1 MIVLSASELGKSYGT
16 EVILEGV
23 SFHINA
29 GDRVGIVGRNGA
41 GKTTLLNMLTGE
53 LAFDDGNFFI
63 SKDLSVGYL
72 KQRDVFDSERTVI
85 EEVGDIFSG
94 LDEMEKEIERLSQEI
109 AEAAEGSVSGDADDM
124 SSAKWAR
131 LHALQHEFER
141 KGGYTYKSEINGVLS
156 SMAFGE
162 EYYDQKTNS
171 LSGGER
177 TRLSLACLLLK
188 KPDILLLDEPTNHLD
203 IGTLKWLEQY
213 LKSYSGTIVLISH
226 DRYFLDQT
234 VTRIFEVEDKHL
246 TVYEG
251 NYTEFLEKKKQAKD
265 IALKAYSKQQD
276 EIKKQEA
283 LIRSYKERGTEKLAK
298 RAASREK
305 RLAHI
310 ERLEKPKGEQ
320 GSIKINFKEKFQ
332 SGSDALLV
340 ENLEGGI
347 DGKNALFKNVDFDIK
362 RGERIC
368 IVGANGIGKT
378 TLLRTLLGELKP
390 ISGYIRRGHNLEFG
404 YYDQGQQLLGNEN
417 TVIDEIHNEHRLYT
431 DGEIRNILG
440 RFLFRGDM
448 VFRKV
453 GDLSGGEKARLS
465 LLKLMMSGANCLV
478 LDEPTN
484 HLDIESK
491 EAFEDALTDYPGTV
505 ITVTH
510 DRYFLNK
517 IPDRIFELTADG
529 IREYLG
535 KYDYY
540 LAKKESGETGR
551 AYLKKMAGKD
561 DSADAKTGNDS
572 GTGKQAR
579 SEAKVDE
586 STVGNVQAGS
596 KEERQLQK
604 QREAEQRRR
613 ERENDRLMA
622 LIASS
627 EERICELEVE
637 MMNPEIATDHEALA
651 KLAQEMA
658 ELKEIVENAYD
669 EWDNLV

>member
-1 MIVLSASELGKSYGT
+1 MIVLSASDLGKSYGT

-53 LAFDDGNFFI
+53 LSSDDGSYFI
-63 SKDLSVGYL
+63 SKDISVGYL
-72 KQRDVFDSERTVI
+72 KQRDVFDSERTVM
-85 EEVGDIFSG
+85 EEVSDIFSG
-94 LDEMEKEIERLSQEI
+94 LDEMEREIERLTHEI
-109 AEAAEGSVSGDADDM
+109 AKDAEAHGTDYSDESDGASKT
-124 SSAKWAR
+124 KWSR

-141 KGGYTYKSEINGVLS
+141 KGGYTYKSEINGVLT

-188 KPDILLLDEPTNHLD
+188 KPDILFLDEPTNHLD

-246 TVYEG
+246 TTYEG
-251 NYTEFLEKKKQAKD
+251 NYTEYLEKKSTAKQ
-265 IALKAYSKQQD
+265 IALKAYTKQQE
-276 EIKKQEA
+276 EIKRQEA

-305 RLAHI
+305 RLSHV

-320 GSIKINFKEKFQ
+320 ATLKINFKENFQ
-332 SGSDALLV
+332 SGTDVLMV
-340 ENLEGGI
+340 ENLAGGI
-347 DGKNALFKNVDFDIK
+347 DGRNALFSDVEFDIK

-378 TLLRTLLGELKP
+378 TLLRTLIGEIKP

-404 YYDQGQQLLGNEN
+404 YYDQGQQLLGNDN

-448 VFRKV
+448 VFRRV

-491 EAFEDALTDYPGTV
+491 EAFEDALSDYPGTV

-517 IPDRIFELTADG
+517 IPDRIFELTAEG

-540 LAKKESGETGR
+540 LAKKESGESGK
-551 AYLKKMAGKD
+551 AYLKSMSEGTRQE
-561 DSADAKTGNDS
+561 SVSERIEEDARRKE
-572 GTGKQAR
+572 
-579 SEAKVDE
+579 SENNIEAL
-586 STVGNVQAGS
+586 AGS
-596 KEERQLQK
+596 KEERQLKKQK
-604 QREAEQRRR
+604 EAEERRR
-613 ERENDRLMA
+613 ERESARLMS
-622 LIASS
+622 LISAS

-637 MMNPEIATDHEALA
+637 MMDPGIATDHEALSRLS
-651 KLAQEMA
+651 KEMA

-669 EWDNLV
+669 EWDKLV

>member
-1 MIVLSASELGKSYGT
+1 MIVLSASDLGKSYGT

-53 LAFDDGNFFI
+53 LSSDDGSYFI
-63 SKDLSVGYL
+63 SKDISVGYL
-72 KQRDVFDSERTVI
+72 KQRDVFDSERTVM
-85 EEVGDIFSG
+85 EEVSDIFSG
-94 LDEMEKEIERLSQEI
+94 LDEMEREIERLTHEI
-109 AEAAEGSVSGDADDM
+109 AKDAEAHGTDYSDESDGACKT
-124 SSAKWAR
+124 KWTR
-131 LHALQHEFER
+131 LQALQHEFER
-141 KGGYTYKSEINGVLS
+141 NGGYTYKSEINGVLT

-188 KPDILLLDEPTNHLD
+188 KPDILFLDEPTNHLD

-246 TVYEG
+246 TTYEG
-251 NYTEFLEKKKQAKD
+251 NYTEYLEKKSAAKQ
-265 IALKAYSKQQD
+265 IALKAYTKQKE
-276 EIKKQEA
+276 EIKRQEA

-305 RLAHI
+305 RLSHV

-320 GSIKINFKEKFQ
+320 ATLKINFKENFQ
-332 SGSDALLV
+332 SGTDVLMV
-340 ENLEGGI
+340 ENLAGGI
-347 DGKNALFKNVDFDIK
+347 DGRNALFSDVEFDIK

-378 TLLRTLLGELKP
+378 TLLRTLIGEIKP

-404 YYDQGQQLLGNEN
+404 YYDQGQQLLGNDN

-448 VFRKV
+448 VFRRV

-491 EAFEDALTDYPGTV
+491 EAFEDALSDYPGTV

-517 IPDRIFELTADG
+517 IPDRIFELTAEG

-540 LAKKESGETGR
+540 LAKKESGESGK
-551 AYLKKMAGKD
+551 AYLKSMSEGTRQE
-561 DSADAKTGNDS
+561 SVSERIEEDARRKE
-572 GTGKQAR
+572 
-579 SEAKVDE
+579 SENNIEAL
-586 STVGNVQAGS
+586 AGS
-596 KEERQLQK
+596 KEERQLKKQK
-604 QREAEQRRR
+604 EAEERRR
-613 ERENDRLMA
+613 ERESARLMS
-622 LIASS
+622 LISAS

-637 MMNPEIATDHEALA
+637 MMDPGIATDHEALSGLS
-651 KLAQEMA
+651 KEMA

-669 EWDNLV
+669 EWDKLV

>member
-1 MIVLSASELGKSYGT
+1 M
-16 EVILEGV
+16 EGV

-53 LAFDDGNFFI
+53 LSSDDGNYYI
-63 SKDLSVGYL
+63 SKDISVGYL

-85 EEVGDIFSG
+85 EEVRDIFSG
-94 LDEMEKEIERLSQEI
+94 LDEMEREIERLTQEI
-109 AEAAEGSVSGDADDM
+109 AEDAASGGSVDGAANGTDSAARITQEGD
-124 SSAKWAR
+124 SEVGLGSKSKWER

-188 KPDILLLDEPTNHLD
+188 KPDILFLDEPTNHLD

-213 LKSYSGTIVLISH
+213 LKAYSGTIVLISH

-251 NYTEFLEKKKQAKD
+251 NYTEYLEKKRNAKE
-265 IALKAYSKQQD
+265 IALKAYNKQQD
-276 EIKKQEA
+276 EIKRQEA

-305 RLAHI
+305 RLAHV
-310 ERLEKPKGEQ
+310 ERLDKPKGEQ
-320 GSIKINFKEKFQ
+320 ATLKIKFKENFQ
-332 SGSDALLV
+332 SGNDVLMV
-340 ENLEGGI
+340 ENLSCGI
-347 DGKNALFKNVDFDIK
+347 DGRNALFKGVDFDIK

-378 TLLRTLLGELKP
+378 TLLRTLIGELKP
-390 ISGYIRRGHNLEFG
+390 VSGYIRRGHNLEFG
-404 YYDQGQQLLGNEN
+404 YYDQGQQLLTGAN
-417 TVIDEIHNEHRLYT
+417 TVIDEIHNDHRLYT

-440 RFLFRGDM
+440 RLLFRGDM
-448 VFRKV
+448 VFRYV
-453 GDLSGGEKARLS
+453 RDLSGGEKARLS

-491 EAFEDALTDYPGTV
+491 EAFEEALSDYPGTV

-517 IPDRIFELTADG
+517 IPDRIFELTPDG

-540 LAKKESGETGR
+540 LAKKESGESGK
-551 AYLKKMAGKD
+551 AYLKGMSRGA
-561 DSADAKTGNDS
+561 
-572 GTGKQAR
+572 
-579 SEAKVDE
+579 SEARE
-586 STVGNVQAGS
+586 SGS

-604 QREAEQRRR
+604 QREAEERRR
-613 ERENDRLMA
+613 ERENNRLMN
-622 LIASS
+622 LISDS
-627 EERICELEVE
+627 EARMSEIEAE
-637 MMNPEIATDHEALA
+637 MLNPEIASNHQALGVLA
-651 KLAQEMA
+651 KELA

-669 EWDNLV
+669 EWNALS

>member
-1 MIVLSASELGKSYGT
+1 MIVVSASDLGKSYGT
-16 EVILEGV
+16 EIILEGV
-23 SFHINA
+23 SFHINE

-41 GKTTLLNMLTGE
+41 GKTTLVNILTGE
-53 LAFDDGNFFI
+53 LPLDEGNFFI

-72 KQRDVFDSERTVI
+72 KQRDALDSEKTVI
-85 EEVGDIFSG
+85 EEVSDIFKG
-94 LDEMEKEIERLSQEI
+94 LDEMEQEIERLTLEL
-109 AEAAEGSVSGDADDM
+109 AEDNNIDNP
-124 SSAKWAR
+124 KWNR
-131 LHALQHEFER
+131 LNELQHEFER

-162 EYYDQKTNS
+162 DYYNQKTNS

-177 TRLSLACLLLK
+177 TRLALACLLLK
-188 KPDILLLDEPTNHLD
+188 KPDILILDEPTNHLD

-213 LKSYSGTIVLISH
+213 LKAYTGTILLISH

-246 TVYEG
+246 KTYEG
-251 NYTEFLEKKKQAKD
+251 NYTEFKEKKAKNKEV
-265 IALKAYSKQQD
+265 ALKAYNKQQD

-298 RAASREK
+298 RALSREK
-305 RLAHI
+305 RLAHV

-320 GSIKINFKEKFQ
+320 ASIKINFKEKFK
-332 SGSDALLV
+332 SGTDVIMV
-340 ENLEGGI
+340 ENLSSGV
-347 DGKNALFKNVDFDIK
+347 DGKNALFTNVDFDIK

-378 TLLRTLLGELKP
+378 TLLRTLLGEIKP

-404 YYDQGQQLLGNEN
+404 YYDQGQQLLTGEN

-448 VFRKV
+448 VFRNV
-453 GDLSGGEKARLS
+453 SELSGGEKARLS
-465 LLKLMMSGANCLV
+465 LLKLMMNGANCLL

-484 HLDIESK
+484 HLDVESK
-491 EAFEDALTDYPGTV
+491 EAFEDALRDYPGTV

-510 DRYFLNK
+510 DRYFLNS
-517 IPDRIFELTADG
+517 IPDRIFELTEGG

-540 LAKKESGETGR
+540 LSKKESGESGK
-551 AYLKKMAGKD
+551 AYLKKMSD
-561 DSADAKTGNDS
+561 ISSDMSDVEE
-572 GTGKQAR
+572 KQGMNA
-579 SEAKVDE
+579 
-586 STVGNVQAGS
+586 
-596 KEERQLQK
+596 KEERRLK
-604 QREAEQRRR
+604 KELEAKERRR
-613 ERENDRLMA
+613 ERESKRLMD
-622 LIASS
+622 LIS
-627 EERICELEVE
+627 ESEKKMSEIEEAML
-637 MMNPEIATDHEALA
+637 NPDIATDHEKLTALGR
-651 KLAQEMA
+651 EHA
-658 ELKEIVENAYD
+658 ELKEIVENAYE
-669 EWDNLV
+669 EWDKLS

>member
-1 MIVLSASELGKSYGT
+1 MIVLSASDLGKSYGT

-53 LAFDDGNFFI
+53 LSSDDGSYFI
-63 SKDLSVGYL
+63 SKDISVGYL
-72 KQRDVFDSERTVI
+72 KQRDVFDSERTVM
-85 EEVGDIFSG
+85 EEVSDIFSG
-94 LDEMEKEIERLSQEI
+94 LDEMEREIERLTHEI
-109 AEAAEGSVSGDADDM
+109 AKDAEAHGTDYSDEADGA
-124 SSAKWAR
+124 SKTKWSR
-131 LHALQHEFER
+131 LQALQHEFER
-141 KGGYTYKSEINGVLS
+141 KGGYTYKSEINGVLT

-188 KPDILLLDEPTNHLD
+188 KPDILFLDEPTNHLD

-246 TVYEG
+246 TTYEG
-251 NYTEFLEKKKQAKD
+251 NYTEYLEKKSAAKQ
-265 IALKAYSKQQD
+265 IALKAYTKQQE
-276 EIKKQEA
+276 EIKRQEA

-305 RLAHI
+305 RLSHV

-320 GSIKINFKEKFQ
+320 AILKINFKENFQ
-332 SGSDALLV
+332 SGTDVLMV
-340 ENLEGGI
+340 ENLAGGI
-347 DGKNALFKNVDFDIK
+347 DGRNALFNDVEFDIK

-378 TLLRTLLGELKP
+378 TLLRTLIGEIKP

-404 YYDQGQQLLGNEN
+404 YYDQGQQLLGNDN

-448 VFRKV
+448 VFRRV

-491 EAFEDALTDYPGTV
+491 EAFEDALSDYPGTV

-517 IPDRIFELTADG
+517 IPDRIFELTAEG

-540 LAKKESGETGR
+540 LAKKESGESGK
-551 AYLKKMAGKD
+551 AYLKSMSEGIRQE
-561 DSADAKTGNDS
+561 SVSERIEEDARRKE
-572 GTGKQAR
+572 
-579 SEAKVDE
+579 SENNIEAL
-586 STVGNVQAGS
+586 AGS
-596 KEERQLQK
+596 KEERQLKKQK
-604 QREAEQRRR
+604 EAEERRR
-613 ERENDRLMA
+613 ERESARLMS
-622 LIASS
+622 LISAS

-637 MMNPEIATDHEALA
+637 MMDPGIATDHEALSRLS
-651 KLAQEMA
+651 KEMA

-669 EWDNLV
+669 EWDKLV

>member
-1 MIVLSASELGKSYGT
+1 MIVLSASDLGKSYGT

-53 LAFDDGNFFI
+53 LYADEGSFFI
-63 SKDLSVGYL
+63 SKDISVGYL

-85 EEVGDIFSG
+85 EEVSDIFSG
-94 LDEMEKEIERLSQEI
+94 LDEMEREIERLTEEI
-109 AEAAEGSVSGDADDM
+109 AKESEDGGKS
-124 SSAKWAR
+124 KWAR
-131 LHALQHEFER
+131 LNNLQHEFER

-162 EYYDQKTNS
+162 EYYNQKTNS

-188 KPDILLLDEPTNHLD
+188 KPDILFLDEPTNHLD

-213 LKSYSGTIVLISH
+213 LKSYGGTIVLISH

-251 NYTEFLEKKKQAKD
+251 NYTEYVEKKRSAKE
-265 IALKAYSKQQD
+265 IALKAYNKQQD
-276 EIKKQEA
+276 EIKRQEA

-305 RLAHI
+305 RLAHVD
-310 ERLEKPKGEQ
+310 RLEKPKGEQ
-320 GSIKINFKEKFQ
+320 ATLKLSFKENFQ
-332 SGSDALLV
+332 SGNDVLMV
-340 ENLEGGI
+340 ENLAGGV
-347 DGKNALFKNVDFDIK
+347 DGKNTLFRNVDFDIK

-378 TLLRTLLGELKP
+378 TLLRTLIGELKP
-390 ISGYIRRGHNLEFG
+390 IEGYIRRGHNLEFG
-404 YYDQGQQLLGNEN
+404 YYDQGQQLLTGTNS
-417 TVIDEIHNEHRLYT
+417 VIDEIHNEHRLYT
-431 DGEIRNILG
+431 DGEIRKVLG

-448 VFRKV
+448 VFRYV
-453 GDLSGGEKARLS
+453 RDLSGGEKARLS
-465 LLKLMMSGANCLV
+465 LLKLIMSGANCLV

-491 EAFEDALTDYPGTV
+491 EAFEEALQDYPGTV

-517 IPDRIFELTADG
+517 IPDRIFELTPEG

-540 LAKKESGETGR
+540 IAKRESGESGKS
-551 AYLKKMAGKD
+551 YLKNMSRGV
-561 DSADAKTGNDS
+561 
-572 GTGKQAR
+572 
-579 SEAKVDE
+579 SESRE
-586 STVGNVQAGS
+586 TGS

-604 QREAEQRRR
+604 QREAEERRR
-613 ERENDRLMA
+613 ERENNRLMN
-622 LIASS
+622 LISDS
-627 EERICELEVE
+627 EARMGEIEAE
-637 MMNPEIATDHEALA
+637 MMNPEIASDHKALGELA
-651 KLAQEMA
+651 KELA

-669 EWDNLV
+669 EWNALT

>member
-1 MIVLSASELGKSYGT
+1 M
-16 EVILEGV
+16 
-23 SFHINA
+23 
-29 GDRVGIVGRNGA
+29 
-41 GKTTLLNMLTGE
+41 
-53 LAFDDGNFFI
+53 
-63 SKDLSVGYL
+63 
-72 KQRDVFDSERTVI
+72 
-85 EEVGDIFSG
+85 
-94 LDEMEKEIERLSQEI
+94 
-109 AEAAEGSVSGDADDM
+109 
-124 SSAKWAR
+124 
-131 LHALQHEFER
+131 
-141 KGGYTYKSEINGVLS
+141 
-156 SMAFGE
+156 
-162 EYYDQKTNS
+162 
-171 LSGGER
+171 
-177 TRLSLACLLLK
+177 
-188 KPDILLLDEPTNHLD
+188 
-203 IGTLKWLEQY
+203 
-213 LKSYSGTIVLISH
+213 
-226 DRYFLDQT
+226 
-234 VTRIFEVEDKHL
+234 
-246 TVYEG
+246 
-251 NYTEFLEKKKQAKD
+251 
-265 IALKAYSKQQD
+265 
-276 EIKKQEA
+276 
-283 LIRSYKERGTEKLAK
+283 
-298 RAASREK
+298 
-305 RLAHI
+305 
-310 ERLEKPKGEQ
+310 
-320 GSIKINFKEKFQ
+320 
-332 SGSDALLV
+332 
-340 ENLEGGI
+340 
-347 DGKNALFKNVDFDIK
+347 DFDIK

>member
-188 KPDILLLDEPTNHLD
+188 KPDILLLDEP
-203 IGTLKWLEQY
+203 LEQY

>member
-1 MIVLSASELGKSYGT
+1 MIVLSASDLGKSYGT

-53 LAFDDGNFFI
+53 LSSDDGSYFI
-63 SKDLSVGYL
+63 SKDISVGYL
-72 KQRDVFDSERTVI
+72 KQRDVFDSERTVM
-85 EEVGDIFSG
+85 EEVSDIFSG
-94 LDEMEKEIERLSQEI
+94 LDEMEREIERLTHEI
-109 AEAAEGSVSGDADDM
+109 AKDAEAHGTDYSDEADGA
-124 SSAKWAR
+124 SKTKWSR
-131 LHALQHEFER
+131 LQALQHEFER
-141 KGGYTYKSEINGVLS
+141 KGGYTYKSEINGVLT

-188 KPDILLLDEPTNHLD
+188 KPDILFLDEPTNHLD

-246 TVYEG
+246 TTYEG
-251 NYTEFLEKKKQAKD
+251 NYTEYLEKKSAAKQ
-265 IALKAYSKQQD
+265 IALKAYTKQQE
-276 EIKKQEA
+276 EIKRQEA

-305 RLAHI
+305 RLSHV

-320 GSIKINFKEKFQ
+320 ATLKINFKENFQ
-332 SGSDALLV
+332 SGTDVLMV
-340 ENLEGGI
+340 ENLAGGI
-347 DGKNALFKNVDFDIK
+347 DGRNALFSDVEFDIK

-378 TLLRTLLGELKP
+378 TLLRTLIGEIKP

-404 YYDQGQQLLGNEN
+404 YYDQGQQLLGNDN

-448 VFRKV
+448 VFRRV

-491 EAFEDALTDYPGTV
+491 EAFEDALSDYPGTV

-517 IPDRIFELTADG
+517 IPDRIFELTAEG

-540 LAKKESGETGR
+540 LAKKESGESGK
-551 AYLKKMAGKD
+551 AYLKSMSEGTRQE
-561 DSADAKTGNDS
+561 SASERIEVDT
-572 GTGKQAR
+572 R
-579 SEAKVDE
+579 SKEPENNIEAL
-586 STVGNVQAGS
+586 AGS
-596 KEERQLQK
+596 KEERQLKKQK
-604 QREAEQRRR
+604 EAEERRR
-613 ERENDRLMA
+613 ERESARLMS
-622 LIASS
+622 LISAS

-637 MMNPEIATDHEALA
+637 MMNPGIATDHEALSRLS
-651 KLAQEMA
+651 KEMA

-669 EWDNLV
+669 EWDKLV

>member
-1 MIVLSASELGKSYGT
+1 MIVLSASDLGKSYGT

-53 LAFDDGNFFI
+53 LSSDDGSYFI
-63 SKDLSVGYL
+63 SKDISVGYL
-72 KQRDVFDSERTVI
+72 KQRDVFDSERTVM
-85 EEVGDIFSG
+85 EEVSDIFSG
-94 LDEMEKEIERLSQEI
+94 LDEMEREIERLTHEI
-109 AEAAEGSVSGDADDM
+109 AKDAEAHGTDYSDESDGGSKT
-124 SSAKWAR
+124 KWSR
-131 LHALQHEFER
+131 LQALQHEFER
-141 KGGYTYKSEINGVLS
+141 KGGYTYKSEINGVLT

-188 KPDILLLDEPTNHLD
+188 KPDILFLDEPTNHLD

-246 TVYEG
+246 TTYEG
-251 NYTEFLEKKKQAKD
+251 NYTEYLEKKSAAKQ
-265 IALKAYSKQQD
+265 IALKAYTKQQE
-276 EIKKQEA
+276 EIKRQEA

-305 RLAHI
+305 RLSHV

-320 GSIKINFKEKFQ
+320 ATLKINFKENFQ
-332 SGSDALLV
+332 SGTDVLMV
-340 ENLEGGI
+340 ENLAGGI
-347 DGKNALFKNVDFDIK
+347 DGRNALFSDVEFDIK

-378 TLLRTLLGELKP
+378 TLLRTLIGEIKP

-404 YYDQGQQLLGNEN
+404 YYDQGQQLLGNDN

-448 VFRKV
+448 VFRRV

-491 EAFEDALTDYPGTV
+491 EAFEDALSDYPGTV

-517 IPDRIFELTADG
+517 IPDRIFELTAEG

-540 LAKKESGETGR
+540 LAKKESGESGK
-551 AYLKKMAGKD
+551 AYLKSMSEGTRQE
-561 DSADAKTGNDS
+561 SVSERIEEDARRKE
-572 GTGKQAR
+572 
-579 SEAKVDE
+579 SENNIEAL
-586 STVGNVQAGS
+586 AGS
-596 KEERQLQK
+596 KEERQLKKQK
-604 QREAEQRRR
+604 EAEERRR
-613 ERENDRLMA
+613 ERESARLMS
-622 LIASS
+622 LISAS

-637 MMNPEIATDHEALA
+637 MMDPGIATDHEALSRLS
-651 KLAQEMA
+651 KEMA

-669 EWDNLV
+669 EWDKLV

>member
-1 MIVLSASELGKSYGT
+1 MIVLSASDLGKSYGT

-53 LAFDDGNFFI
+53 LSSDDGSYFI
-63 SKDLSVGYL
+63 SKDISVGYL
-72 KQRDVFDSERTVI
+72 KQRDVFDSERTVM
-85 EEVGDIFSG
+85 EEVSDIFSG
-94 LDEMEKEIERLSQEI
+94 LDEMEREIERLTHEI
-109 AEAAEGSVSGDADDM
+109 AKDAEAHGTDYSDEEDGASKT
-124 SSAKWAR
+124 KWSR
-131 LHALQHEFER
+131 LQALQHEFER
-141 KGGYTYKSEINGVLS
+141 KGGYTYKSEINGVLT

-188 KPDILLLDEPTNHLD
+188 KPDILFLDEPTNHLD

-234 VTRIFEVEDKHL
+234 VTRVFEVEDKHL
-246 TVYEG
+246 TTYEG
-251 NYTEFLEKKKQAKD
+251 NYTEYLEKKSAAKQ
-265 IALKAYSKQQD
+265 IALKAYTKQQE
-276 EIKKQEA
+276 EIKRQEA

-305 RLAHI
+305 RLSHV

-320 GSIKINFKEKFQ
+320 ATLKINFKENFQ
-332 SGSDALLV
+332 SGTDVLMV
-340 ENLEGGI
+340 ENLAGGI
-347 DGKNALFKNVDFDIK
+347 DGRNALFSDVEFDIK

-378 TLLRTLLGELKP
+378 TLLRTLIGEIKP

-404 YYDQGQQLLGNEN
+404 YYDQGQQLLGNDN

-448 VFRKV
+448 VFRRV

-465 LLKLMMSGANCLV
+465 LLKLMLSGANCLV

-491 EAFEDALTDYPGTV
+491 EAFEDALSDYPGTV

-517 IPDRIFELTADG
+517 IPDRIFELTAEG

-540 LAKKESGETGR
+540 IAKKESGESGK
-551 AYLKKMAGKD
+551 AYLKSMSEGTRQE
-561 DSADAKTGNDS
+561 SVSERIEEDARRKE
-572 GTGKQAR
+572 
-579 SEAKVDE
+579 SENNIEAL
-586 STVGNVQAGS
+586 AGS
-596 KEERQLQK
+596 KEERQLKKQK
-604 QREAEQRRR
+604 EAEERRR
-613 ERENDRLMA
+613 ERESARLMS
-622 LIASS
+622 LISAS

-637 MMNPEIATDHEALA
+637 MMDPGIATDHEALSRLS
-651 KLAQEMA
+651 KEMA

-669 EWDNLV
+669 EWDKLV